1 MKRMKKLLLV
11 ILMVVSFNFNY
22 TYIYAEEI
30 TLNETSTTS
39 DRIFDI
45 TSKNV
50 ILYNLDDKNVIYEK
64 DSNEKVEIASLTKI
78 MTTLVAIENISNL
91 DKDVVITSEVFRG
104 IEDYSQAGL
113 SIGDKVTFKDLLYG
127 IMLPSGADCV
137 RAVILNM
144 GKSND
149 EFVKLMN
156 DKAKE
161 IGLKNTN
168 FDNAIGMDSDDNY
181 STAGDIAKLLIYAL
195 DNETFK
201 TIYTTKSYTISSI
214 NLKLNSTLVS
224 YANRLDTSNILGA
237 KSGFTDGAGLCLSSI
252 AKFNDISYLLVV
264 LGADTSSKSNAVKDS
279 LEIYDYYAKNYGYI
293 KVLKKDQVLKKIDVK
308 WGNIDKYEVK
318 SDKDIS
324 VYLKNTVKS
333 DDIDYSYDGV
343 DELTYKNKLGDK
355 LGVVTVKYEGKELT
369 KFDVYLD
376 ADIKYY
382 HPIIYGV
389 MALAVILMIISLKQM
404 RKSKKKRKK
413 GKKRKKNRR

>member
-1 MKRMKKLLLV
+1 MMKRIKIFFLV
-11 ILMVVSFNFNY
+11 ILMIISFNFNC
-22 TYIYAEEI
+22 TYIYADDSEDN
-30 TLNETSTTS
+30 TTVTS
-39 DRIFDI
+39 DRIFDV

-50 ILYNLDDKNVIYEK
+50 ILYNLDDKNIIYEK
-64 DSNEKVEIASLTKI
+64 DSNKKVEIASLTKI
-78 MTTLVAIENISNL
+78 MTTLVAIENISDL

-104 IEDYSQAGL
+104 IEEYSQAGL
-113 SIGDKVTFKDLLYG
+113 SIGDKVKFKDLLYG
-127 IMLPSGADCV
+127 VMLPSGADCV

-161 IGLKNTN
+161 LGLKNTK

-181 STAGDIAKLLIYAL
+181 STAGDIAKLLMYAL
-195 DNETFK
+195 DNEIFK

-252 AKFNDISYLLVV
+252 AKFNDINYLLVV

-293 KVLKKDQVLKKIDVK
+293 RVLKKDQVLKKIDVK
-308 WGNIDKYEVK
+308 WGSIDKYEVK

-333 DDIDYSYDGV
+333 DDIDYSYEGI

-355 LGVVTVKYEGKELT
+355 LGVVTVKYDGKVLT

-376 ADIKYY
+376 EYISYY
-382 HPIIYGV
+382 HPVIYGV

-404 RKSKKKRKK
+404 KNKKKKKKRKK
-413 GKKRKKNRR
+413 RKKNKR

>member
-1 MKRMKKLLLV
+1 
-11 ILMVVSFNFNY
+11 MVVSFNFNY

-137 RAVILNM
+137 KAVILNM

-181 STAGDIAKLLIYAL
+181 STAGDIAKLLIHAL

-214 NLKLNSTLVS
+214 NLNLKSTLLS

-252 AKFNDISYLLVV
+252 AKFNDINYLLVV

-308 WGNIDKYEVK
+308 WG
-318 SDKDIS
+318 
-324 VYLKNTVKS
+324 
-333 DDIDYSYDGV
+333 
-343 DELTYKNKLGDK
+343 
-355 LGVVTVKYEGKELT
+355 
-369 KFDVYLD
+369 
-376 ADIKYY
+376 
-382 HPIIYGV
+382 
-389 MALAVILMIISLKQM
+389 
-404 RKSKKKRKK
+404 
-413 GKKRKKNRR
+413 